1 MSSTTNFQAL
11 LPYVFRPVYTYSSGA
26 FSTNIVLSNIDKF
39 YANTATFGALN
50 IGDPSNNVYLG
61 SNSGNSA
68 AIASTCNASS
78 NTSVGI
84 LSAQGLSISSNSEF
98 IGYQCGGAGKGI
110 NNSFLG
116 GIYAGSTGSN
126 ITNSIL
132 LGSLAGSNSS
142 NITNSILIGNSNSTG
157 LSTISN
163 SIAIGG
169 NAGSTGTSNLYIGTS
184 AGAGVTGSCNV
195 FIGHGLSAPTSSSNT
210 LLIGSGSTVL
220 ITANFSNKSMSIGSG
235 LTNVTNKL
243 QLGGTGNV
251 LFSGDFSNGAVTIGT
266 TYPSSTPVSTINSS
280 TWGGTLNFP
289 ATSGYGF
296 LAFDVAGWARI
307 SSGLTIATDPYNPIA
322 GGKYEL
328 DVNGH
333 FRVSDAY
340 GGISFSNSN
349 GPISNVLLTVSNS
362 STSGNAAM
370 TIGRSDGGTTSGTL
384 NVYGPIVATSTVK
397 ATGFCSLNGTAS
409 LSPGTILPIAT
420 VSIGM
425 ILVSAFDMTTPAN
438 YNSGYFTVLAN
449 NTVASNIGSVNGTT
463 VLWQI
468 SAGQLQISNT
478 TGSGSTATVKYNATV
493 FPAN

>member
-11 LPYVFRPVYTYSSGA
+11 LPYMFRPVYAFSNGA
-26 FSTNIVLSNIDKF
+26 FTTNIVLSNIDKF

-50 IGDPSNNVYLG
+50 IGDSSNNVYLG

-68 AIASTCNASS
+68 AIVATCNASS

-98 IGYQCGGAGKGI
+98 IGYQCGGGGKGI
-110 NNSFLG
+110 NNSLLG
-116 GIYAGSTGSN
+116 GVYAGSTGSN
-126 ITNSIL
+126 ISNSIL
-132 LGSLAGSNSS
+132 LGSFAGSNSS
-142 NITNSILIGNSNSTG
+142 NINNSILIGNSNSSG

-163 SIAIGG
+163 TIAIGG
-169 NAGSTGTSNLYIGTS
+169 NAGSVGTSNLYIGTS
-184 AGAGVTGSCNV
+184 AGSGVTGSCNL

-210 LLIGSGSTVL
+210 LLVGSGATVL
-220 ITANFSNKSMSIGSG
+220 FTANFSNKSMSIGSG
-235 LTNVTNKL
+235 LTNTSNKL

-251 LFSGDFSNGAVTIGT
+251 LFSGDFSNGAVTLGT
-266 TYPSSTPVSTINSS
+266 VYPSSTPVSTINSS
-280 TWGGTLNFP
+280 TWGGTINFP

-296 LAFDVAGWARI
+296 IALDVAGWTRI

-340 GGISFSNSN
+340 GGVSFSNSN

-384 NVYGPIVATSTVK
+384 NVYGPIVATSTIK
-397 ATGFCSLNGTAS
+397 ATGFRSLNGTAS
-409 LSPGTILPIAT
+409 LSPGAVLPIT
-420 VSIGM
+420 TISMGM
-425 ILVSAFDMTTPAN
+425 ILISAFDTATPAN
-438 YNSGYFTVLAN
+438 YSSGYFTVLAN
-449 NTVASNIGSVNGTT
+449 NTVSSNLTVNGTT
-463 VLWQI
+463 VLCQI

-478 TGSGSTATVKYNATV
+478 TGSGSTAAVNYNVTL
-493 FPAN
+493 FPN